1 MAAAAE
7 NLWTDRRS
15 QLQVSI
21 GQCSDKGRKPRNQD
35 FHGLCVPLEPQLSSK
50 GIAIALA
57 DGISSSDVSHIASET
72 AVAAFL
78 SDYFSTSEA
87 WSVKTSVTRVLSA
100 TNAWLHAQT
109 RRGQHRY
116 DMDRGYVCTFSALVL
131 KSTTAHLFHV
141 GDTRIY
147 RLRDGSLEP
156 LTRDHRVWVGEG
168 KSYLSRALGIQ
179 PQLEIDY
186 QALALERGDLFLLAT
201 DGVYEFVDARFM
213 IDCIA
218 EHPGDLQH
226 AAQHI
231 LDRALANGSD
241 DNLTLQLVRIDSL
254 PRAEADELQHKLG
267 ELPCPPILEARMQF
281 DGYRIVRPLHASARS
296 HVYLATDEDSGA
308 TVVIKTPSLDLQ
320 HDAGYLERF
329 LMEEWIARR
338 VDSPHVLKAC
348 APTRKRNFL
357 YGVSEFIEGQTLAQ
371 WMIDHPRPDLEA
383 VRRIVEQ
390 VARGLRAFHRL
401 EMLHQDL
408 RPANLMID
416 ATGTVKI
423 IDFGATRVAGLQE
436 IDSRQADDPI
446 LGTAQYSAPEY
457 WLGEPGTVRSDVF
470 SLAVIAY
477 QMLSG
482 RLPYGAGMARART
495 RTAQA
500 RLRYTPLGQPE
511 RELPLWLDDVL
522 RKACH
527 PDPLKRYDDPDELAH
542 ALRHPGQ
549 ALLRRGRVPLME
561 RNPLLFW
568 QISCAAL
575 ALTVVALLAR

>member
-1 MAAAAE
+1 MAAAE
-7 NLWTDRRS
+7 NLRTGRKS

-21 GQCSDKGRKPRNQD
+21 GQCSDAGRKPRNQD
-35 FHGLCVPLEPQLSSK
+35 FHGLCIPHEPQLSSK

-168 KSYLSRALGIQ
+168 KSYLSHALGIQ

-186 QALALERGDLFLLAT
+186 QALAIESGDLFLLAT
-201 DGVYEFVDARFM
+201 DGVYEFADARFM

-218 EHPGDLQH
+218 EHIDDLQL
-226 AAQHI
+226 AAQRI
-231 LDRALANGSD
+231 VDGALANGSD
-241 DNLTLQLVRIDSL
+241 DNLTLQLVRVDSL

-267 ELPCPPILEARMQF
+267 ELPCPPILEARMRF

-320 HDAGYLERF
+320 HDAAYLERF

-338 VDSPHVLKAC
+338 IDSPHVLKAC
-348 APTRKRNFL
+348 TPTRKRNFL

-371 WMIDHPRPDLEA
+371 WMIDHPRPDLET
-383 VRRIVEQ
+383 VRGIVEQ
-390 VARGLRAFHRL
+390 IARGLRAFHRL

-477 QMLSG
+477 QMLAG

-495 RTAQA
+495 RAAQA
-500 RLRYTPLGQPE
+500 RLRYAPLGQPE
-511 RELPLWLDDVL
+511 RKLPLWLDDVL

-527 PDPLKRYDDPDELAH
+527 PDPLKRYDDPDEFAH
-542 ALRHPGQ
+542 ALRHPGRSM
-549 ALLRRGRVPLME
+549 LGRGRVPLLE
-561 RNPLLFW
+561 QNPLLFW

-575 ALTVVALLAR
+575 ALTVVILLARG